1 MFVMLKSGVMLT
13 IHYNLVTYT
22 RVIKV
27 NLIIIN
33 NIDQKFKKKK
43 EILNITLPWMSDTE
57 EEVRRYV

>member
-33 NIDQKFKKKK
+33 NIDQKLKKKK

>member
-33 NIDQKFKKKK
+33 NIDQKFKKKGDSK
-43 EILNITLPWMSDTE
+43 YHVTLD
-57 EEVRRYV
+57 V

>member
-33 NIDQKFKKKK
+33 NIDQKFKKK

>member
-33 NIDQKFKKKK
+33 NIDQKFKKK
-43 EILNITLPWMSDTE
+43 
-57 EEVRRYV
+57 RRF